1 MKIAVFGTG
10 GIGGYFGGR
19 LAAAGHDVG
28 FVARGAHLAA
38 LRRDGLAVRSVA
50 GDFTVAP
57 VKASDDPGELGP
69 AEAVLLCVKTWQL
82 PDAMAALPPLLDADT
97 AVVTLQNGVE
107 APEQVAAAIG
117 RAAVLPGNAKIFANI
132 AGPGQVEHVGGPALL
147 GFAEWD
153 SAPSDRVTRL
163 REALAGASVAV
174 AEPADIWAEL
184 WVKFLFVVPL
194 GGLGA
199 VTGAPTGVLRSRPG
213 TRRLLADAMTEIAE
227 IAAASGIK
235 LPGDIVT
242 TTMGFI
248 DASPAAGQTS
258 LQRDIWAG
266 RPSELEAWTGAVVR
280 LGAKVGTPTPVAG
293 FLYEMLTARE
303 ASR

>member
-38 LRRDGLAVRSVA
+38 LRRDGLVVRSVA

-57 VKASDDPGELGP
+57 VTASDDARELGP

-82 PDAMAALPPLLDADT
+82 PDALAALPPLLDSGT
-97 AVVTLQNGVE
+97 AVLTLQNGVE

-117 RAAVLPGNAKIFANI
+117 RTAVLPGNAKIFANI
-132 AGPGQVEHVGGPALL
+132 AGPGLVEHVGGPAML

-153 SAPSDRVTRL
+153 SAPSERVTRL

-174 AEPADIWAEL
+174 SEPADIWAEL
-184 WVKFLFVVPL
+184 WAKFLFVVPL

-199 VTGAPTGVLRSRPG
+199 VTGAPAGVLRSRPG

-227 IAAASGIK
+227 IAAARGIK

-242 TTMGFI
+242 TTMKFI
-248 DASPAAGQTS
+248 DASPPGGQTS

-266 RPSELEAWTGAVVR
+266 RRSELEAWTGAVVR
-280 LGAKVGTPTPVAG
+280 LGASSGTPVPVAS
-293 FLYEMLTARE
+293 FLYEVLTARE